1 MYRHNFFKY
10 IRICLPHIPM
20 SSSPNDFMSSCAY
33 ILQSLYPNVPMVYV
47 LMSIWSNISTI
58 RSCVI
63 EFKFFILRTLNRP
76 LLVTALHWSNTQI
89 WSRKMRQV
97 SRSTTPANAAMRTC
111 CSNDGNS
118 SENEIVAPK
127 SVLRKRLRQ
136 QVYIDVRQFQT
147 LSV

>member
-1 MYRHNFFKY
+1 
-10 IRICLPHIPM
+10 
-20 SSSPNDFMSSCAY
+20 
-33 ILQSLYPNVPMVYV
+33 
-47 LMSIWSNISTI
+47 
-58 RSCVI
+58 
-63 EFKFFILRTLNRP
+63 
-76 LLVTALHWSNTQI
+76 
-89 WSRKMRQV
+89 MRQV

-127 SVLRKRLRQ
+127 LVLRKRLRQ